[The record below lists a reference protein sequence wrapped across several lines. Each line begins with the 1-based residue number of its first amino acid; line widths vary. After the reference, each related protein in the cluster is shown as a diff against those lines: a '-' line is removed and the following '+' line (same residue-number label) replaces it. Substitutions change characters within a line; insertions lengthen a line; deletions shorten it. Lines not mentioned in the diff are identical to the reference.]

1 MILFEEEG
9 SSVPAITMT
18 EDVTN
23 PARIKV
29 VGVGGGGGNAVNRMI
44 QAGIRGVD
52 FIAANTDL
60 QVLKVNRA
68 AQKIQLGLST
78 SKGMGA
84 GSNPEIGRTAALEDA
99 ERIAEA
105 LSGSDMV
112 FVTAGMGGGTGTGAA
127 PVVAKIAS
135 EAGALVVAIVSKP
148 FAFEGRRKLRFAEEG
163 IAELREYVDTLITI
177 PNERL
182 YAFVD
187 RNITAWE
194 AFKIAD
200 DVLRQA
206 VQGISDLITVPGY
219 VNVDFADVKT
229 VMENMGMALMGTGTA
244 SGEHRAV
251 EAAQKAIS
259 NPLLEEQSIQGA
271 RAILINVT
279 GGEDLTLAEFNEAC
293 QIVQQ
298 AADDDANIIF
308 GLVQDGAMKEQVK
321 VSVIATGFDAPVA
334 AARRVAA
341 QAPERAR
348 LPLAEEILP
357 EDSGYGVNLVNV
369 RSPKDDIFDI
379 PTFLRRQMD

>member
-1 MILFEEEG
+1 MILFEDEG
-9 SSVPAITMT
+9 STAPSISLGEEILT
-18 EDVTN
+18 

-44 QAGIRGVD
+44 QAGIRGVE

-60 QVLKVNRA
+60 QVLRVNRA
-68 AQKIQLGLST
+68 AQKIQLGIST

-99 ERIAEA
+99 EKIAEA
-105 LSGSDMV
+105 LAGSDMV

-148 FAFEGRRKLRFAEEG
+148 FSFEGQRKSRFAEAG

-182 YAFVD
+182 YAFVE

-194 AFKIAD
+194 AFRIAD

-244 SGEHRAV
+244 TGEHRAV

-308 GLVQDGAMKEQVK
+308 GLVQDGGMKDQVK

-334 AARRVAA
+334 ARRAA
-341 QAPERAR
+341 EKPVERTR
-348 LPLAEEILP
+348 LPLTEEPIP
-357 EDSGYGVNLVNV
+357 EDSGYGVNLVQTRN
-369 RSPKDDIFDI
+369 PKDDIFDI

>member
-1 MILFEEEG
+1 MILFEDEG
-9 SSVPAITMT
+9 STAPSITLG
-18 EDVTN
+18 EEILN

-44 QAGIRGVD
+44 QAGIRGVE

-60 QVLKVNRA
+60 QVLRVNRA
-68 AQKIQLGLST
+68 AQKIQLGIST

-99 ERIAEA
+99 EKIAEA
-105 LSGSDMV
+105 LAGSDMV

-148 FAFEGRRKLRFAEEG
+148 FSFEGQRKSRFAEAG

-182 YAFVD
+182 YAFVE

-194 AFKIAD
+194 AFRIAD

-244 SGEHRAV
+244 TGEHRAV

-308 GLVQDGAMKEQVK
+308 GLVQDGGMKDQVK

-334 AARRVAA
+334 ARRAA
-341 QAPERAR
+341 EKPAERTR
-348 LPLAEEILP
+348 LPLSEEAIP
-357 EDSGYGVNLVNV
+357 EDSGYGVNLVQTRN
-369 RSPKDDIFDI
+369 PKDDIFDI

>member
-1 MILFEEEG
+1 MYGPSPPYDAFGAAATCSAAGPVE
-9 SSVPAITMT
+9 PAP
-18 EDVTN
+18 E
-23 PARIKV
+23 
-29 VGVGGGGGNAVNRMI
+29 GGGAPP
-44 QAGIRGVD
+44 RG
-52 FIAANTDL
+52 
-60 QVLKVNRA
+60 
-68 AQKIQLGLST
+68 
-78 SKGMGA
+78 
-84 GSNPEIGRTAALEDA
+84 
-99 ERIAEA
+99 
-105 LSGSDMV
+105 
-112 FVTAGMGGGTGTGAA
+112 GAA
-127 PVVAKIAS
+127 RDTADTRQAKPGLACERAS
-135 EAGALVVAIVSKP
+135 AQPPLRPEPKAAP
-148 FAFEGRRKLRFAEEG
+148 F
-163 IAELREYVDTLITI
+163 
-177 PNERL
+177 
-182 YAFVD
+182 AFVD

-244 SGEHRAV
+244 TGEHRAV

-271 RAILINVT
+271 RAILINVS

-308 GLVQDGAMKEQVK
+308 GLVQDAAMKDQVK

-334 AARRVAA
+334 ARRVAA
-341 QAPERAR
+341 QPAERPR
-348 LPLAEEILP
+348 LPLTEDLTT

>member
-9 SSVPAITMT
+9 SHVPAITIG
-18 EDVTN
+18 EDVVN

-52 FIAANTDL
+52 FLAANTDL

-68 AQKIQLGLST
+68 AQKIQLGIAT

-99 ERIAEA
+99 ERIAESLA
-105 LSGSDMV
+105 GSDMV

-148 FAFEGRRKLRFAEEG
+148 FAFEGRRKLRYAEEG

-182 YAFVD
+182 YAFVE

-244 SGEHRAV
+244 TGEHRAV

-308 GLVQDGAMKEQVK
+308 GLVQDAALHDQVK

-334 AARRVAA
+334 ARRVAA
-341 QAPERAR
+341 QAAERPR
-348 LPLAEEILP
+348 LPIAEEIVP

-369 RSPKDDIFDI
+369 RGPKDDIFDI

>member
-1 MILFEEEG
+1 MILFEDETG
-9 SSVPAITMT
+9 APAITMT
-18 EDVTN
+18 EESAT

-44 QAGIRGVD
+44 QAGIRGVE

-60 QVLKVNRA
+60 QVLRVNRA
-68 AQKIQLGLST
+68 AQKIQLGIAT

-99 ERIAEA
+99 EQIAA
-105 LSGSDMV
+105 SLAGSDMV

-127 PVVAKIAS
+127 PVVAKLAS

-148 FAFEGRRKLRFAEEG
+148 FAFEGRKKLRFAEEG

-194 AFKIAD
+194 AFRMAD

-206 VQGISDLITVPGY
+206 VQGISDLITVPGT

-244 SGEHRAV
+244 TGEHRAV

-271 RAILINVT
+271 RAILINVS
-279 GGEDLTLAEFNEAC
+279 GGEDLTLAELHEAC
-293 QIVQQ
+293 EIVQQ
-298 AADDDANIIF
+298 AADDEANIIF
-308 GLVQDGAMKEQVK
+308 GLVQDPALKDQVK
-321 VSVIATGFDAPVA
+321 VSVIATGFDAPVSRQRVPA
-334 AARRVAA
+334 A
-341 QAPERAR
+341 PTIERPR
-348 LPLAEEILP
+348 LPLAEEALP
-357 EDSGYGVNLVNV
+357 EESPYGVNLVNA
-369 RSPKDDIFDI
+369 RAPKDDIFDI

>member
-1 MILFEEEG
+1 MILFEDEG
-9 SSVPAITMT
+9 STAPSITMGEEILT
-18 EDVTN
+18 

-44 QAGIRGVD
+44 QAGIRGVE

-60 QVLKVNRA
+60 QVLRVNRA
-68 AQKIQLGLST
+68 AQKIQLGMAT

-99 ERIAEA
+99 EKIAEA
-105 LSGSDMV
+105 LAGSDMV

-148 FAFEGRRKLRFAEEG
+148 FSFEGQRKSRFAEAG

-194 AFKIAD
+194 AFRIAD

-244 SGEHRAV
+244 TGEHRAV

-308 GLVQDGAMKEQVK
+308 GLVQDGAMKDQVK

-334 AARRVAA
+334 ARRAA
-341 QAPERAR
+341 EKPVERTR
-348 LPLAEEILP
+348 LPLAEEAIP
-357 EDSGYGVNLVNV
+357 EDSGYGVNLVQT